1 LSEVLLRLDFA
12 MNPLYG
18 RLSGI
23 ASVFFRPDPWR
34 NLLGPLLRAG

>member
-1 LSEVLLRLDFA
+1 VLLRLDFA
-12 MNPLYG
+12 MKPLYG

-34 NLLGPLLRAG
+34 SLVGSLLGAG